1 MTNVVVVRVESH
13 TDRTFDRSDR
23 LLVNGE
29 EKFRVHS
36 LCECPE
42 DAIIGRD
49 LISCSDISNFLE
61 NFLRE
66 HQGKKV
72 KFEYDE
78 MEEE

>member
-36 LCECPE
+36 LCECP
-42 DAIIGRD
+42 
-49 LISCSDISNFLE
+49 
-61 NFLRE
+61 
-66 HQGKKV
+66 
-72 KFEYDE
+72 
-78 MEEE
+78 